1 MYISYS
7 SRIFVR
13 ALTGVFNSNGPWTDW
28 LEFFSTNGSTL
39 SGSLAIAMNAPNIAL
54 RSTGDDTRQYIMSY
68 KKDGSNSWYVG
79 KANANSESLMLWN
92 YQSNSGIEI
101 DVNGRISLRANG
113 KTVIFNPDG
122 TFDGEIIGKTANNF
136 RIAYGNYGSFW
147 RNDGNNLY
155 LMLTDSGAP
164 LGSYNSLRPLQ
175 VNLSTGNVVFGE
187 GVNATKGISAGY
199 VGAYA

>member
-1 MYISYS
+1 
-7 SRIFVR
+7 
-13 ALTGVFNSNGPWTDW
+13 
-28 LEFFSTNGSTL
+28 
-39 SGSLAIAMNAPNIAL
+39 
-54 RSTGDDTRQYIMSY
+54 
-68 KKDGSNSWYVG
+68 
-79 KANANSESLMLWN
+79 MLWN

-136 RIAYGNYGSFW
+136 RIACGNYGSFW